1 MPFSA
6 YIIVILKATVISK
19 LCIIIG
25 KTFDLAV
32 SQEFVVTFFS
42 KPFLDSEC
50 HIHYGKDSGRSKHNE
65 KKKGQKSLK
74 IHKVF
79 KQFFYELGDTKS
91 VNVTQPR

>member
-50 HIHYGKDSGRSKHNE
+50 HIHYGKIADASSTM
-65 KKKGQKSLK
+65 KKKVKKSLK
-74 IHKVF
+74 IQKVF
-79 KQFFYELGDTKS
+79 KQFFFELGDT
-91 VNVTQPR
+91 

>member
-1 MPFSA
+1 MSYLISIFCGQEIMPFCA

-42 KPFLDSEC
+42 KSFLDSEC
-50 HIHYGKDSGRSKHNE
+50 HIHYAKDSGHSKHNE
-65 KKKGQKSLK
+65 KKVKKRFENTQSFQT
-74 IHKVF
+74 VF
-79 KQFFYELGDTKS
+79 L
-91 VNVTQPR
+91 

>member
-25 KTFDLAV
+25 KIFDLAV

-50 HIHYGKDSGRSKHNE
+50 HIHYGKDSGRKQHNE
-65 KKKGQKSLK
+65 KKGQKKFENTQSFQT
-74 IHKVF
+74 VF
-79 KQFFYELGDTKS
+79 L
-91 VNVTQPR
+91 

>member
-50 HIHYGKDSGRSKHNE
+50 HIHYGKDSGRKQHSEE
-65 KKKGQKSLK
+65 KVKKGLK

-79 KQFFYELGDTKS
+79 KLFFYELGDTKS